1 MSNDPGECLP
11 RGQGS
16 HRWLP
21 KRYLGGC
28 VVLVMGFIF
37 VLAMTVVVAIGVTAY
52 RQAWALP
59 GGGPS
64 QWGRTAAERYG
75 AIPAAI
81 AILVGGGILATVLS
95 LPVGFLAK
103 VLESP
108 LDKPALAFALNHVQP
123 ASKLTSLN
131 NKLTV
136 FGNNGQIQLICLVAV
151 ILLAFAWRR
160 NWWVPVALVVAVFY
174 LERYSQRSL
183 AKIVHRGHPP
193 TSLGTFPSGG
203 VGRIL
208 SVYGLLLILAI
219 TLIPALSR
227 AWRVGLFTGLA
238 LAAVIE
244 AYTRWY
250 LAKHWLT
257 DAVGA
262 IVFGYLLLAVAATAT
277 AALASKF
284 GPVATSASGDAGRP
298 TVGKSGLHAAG
309 RHASIPSPT
318 TRR

>member
-1 MSNDPGECLP
+1 VIL
-11 RGQGS
+11 
-16 HRWLP
+16 
-21 KRYLGGC
+21 
-28 VVLVMGFIF
+28 MGAIF
-37 VLAMTVVVAIGVTAY
+37 VLAIAAVVVIGVTAY
-52 RQAWALP
+52 RQGWALP

-64 QWGRTAAERYG
+64 QWGSMASERLG
-75 AIPAAI
+75 AIPATI

-103 VLESP
+103 ALESP
-108 LDKPALAFALNHVQP
+108 LDKPALAFALNHMRP

-160 NWWVPVALVVAVFY
+160 NWWVPVVLAVAVFY

-183 AKIVHRGHPP
+183 AKIVDRGHPP

-219 TLIPALSR
+219 ALIPALSR
-227 AWRVGLFTGLA
+227 AWRFGLFTGLA
-238 LAAVIE
+238 LAAVVE

-250 LAKHWLT
+250 LSKHWLT
-257 DAVGA
+257 DAVSG
-262 IVFGYLLLAVAATAT
+262 IVFGYLLLAVAAAAA
-277 AALASKF
+277 AALTAKF
-284 GPVATSASGDAGRP
+284 GPATMVASGSRRP
-298 TVGKSGLHAAG
+298 SKVGKSGHHAAP

-318 TRR
+318 LRR